1 MLPTVDKEHVRIMS
15 DNTTTVSSI
24 NNMGSSQSQDLNNL
38 AKEIWHWCVERDTWV
53 SCAHVAGVDNE
64 ADVLS
69 RKFHTDTEWTLDTGL
84 LHEAV
89 DLLNTTP
96 TIDLFASCINH
107 QFPKYVS
114 FQPDPTACFIDAF
127 SIDWISHIVYCFP
140 PFSLLPRMLR
150 KI

>member
-1 MLPTVDKEHVRIMS
+1 MS

-69 RKFHTDTEWTLDTGL
+69 RKFHTDTEWKLDTGL

-89 DLLNTTP
+89 DLLNTAF
-96 TIDLFASCINH
+96 TIDLCASRISY

-114 FQPDPTACFIDAF
+114 FQPDPQ
-127 SIDWISHIVYCFP
+127 SMLYR
-140 PFSLLPRMLR
+140 LL
-150 KI
+150 